1 MAFLRRWLLI
11 LSALILG
18 GGQLWAAGTREERA
32 YTAALAA
39 FQDKFYDRAEAG
51 LTQFLQSYRKSTN
64 APQAVFLLAQSDFYL
79 GKFPEAIARLT
90 DTNNLARAKMA
101 GLLDRYVYWQAEAQF
116 ASRDFK
122 GAAGTFTA
130 LADHFPDS
138 PLGLSAVVEAAAA
151 WEKIPDWARVD
162 DLLDNTNGLF
172 QRSARLDPDSEQVA
186 NGRLLQ
192 AESKYMQGDFAAAV
206 RVLNRLNPAT
216 LTPEQ
221 DWKRAHQLGRANL
234 GLDDLDAALTAVTNQ
249 LQVARQGRGDGW
261 TARLADSV
269 AAHAELL
276 EKKGRLTEA
285 SAAWSE
291 NLTNGAPAGQQQ
303 HAILKMAQL
312 AAQNHPADAE
322 ANLEN
327 FLAQF
332 PDSPVTNIAL
342 LTLGELHLKDFIA
355 QPAAAGHLAAAHG
368 KFDQL
373 TNGPLA
379 GQAFL
384 DRGWCHWL
392 ETNYSESLADFQM
405 AAQLLPPSADQAVAT
420 FKMGDANFA
429 LSNYPAAL
437 ENYRAVLEDFTNF
450 PNVAGSLGDGA
461 LYQILRVRL
470 ALQDTNGT
478 DEALRQVLYKF
489 STNAPADSSLLLA
502 GEGFSDFGSPIK
514 ARELFQK
521 FEAERADSKL
531 LPAVAFAVGR
541 TFERE
546 ANWPAAVTN
555 YENWLKDFPTNELR
569 PQVEY
574 ARNWALAQAGDE
586 AGAFARFTDFITQFP
601 TNALAPLAHWWV
613 ADHFFRLGGTN
624 FVAAELNYE
633 LIFQDFPN
641 SELAYPAQLM
651 AGRAAMGRFSYTD
664 ASRYFVTLINTNSP
678 EELKIQARFAYSDAL
693 RQMAASDTNNFN
705 LQQAT
710 NILSQLCPLAA
721 TNAAGALAWSEMGD
735 CDLQLGALDAA
746 TNAYA
751 QVLVSPVADQALRS
765 RAQVGLGLVL
775 EKKAEGLAASDQKP
789 LLALALKNYQDV
801 FYSEAEVQDAFWK
814 KKAGL
819 QMLALVART
828 GSLSTDD
835 LAGFVQRLKKTFPQL
850 QDSLELKKLALKN

>member
-1 MAFLRRWLLI
+1 
-11 LSALILG
+11 
-18 GGQLWAAGTREERA
+18 
-32 YTAALAA
+32 
-39 FQDKFYDRAEAG
+39 
-51 LTQFLQSYRKSTN
+51 
-64 APQAVFLLAQSDFYL
+64 
-79 GKFPEAIARLT
+79 
-90 DTNNLARAKMA
+90 
-101 GLLDRYVYWQAEAQF
+101 
-116 ASRDFK
+116 
-122 GAAGTFTA
+122 
-130 LADHFPDS
+130 
-138 PLGLSAVVEAAAA
+138 
-151 WEKIPDWARVD
+151 
-162 DLLDNTNGLF
+162 
-172 QRSARLDPDSEQVA
+172 
-186 NGRLLQ
+186 
-192 AESKYMQGDFAAAV
+192 
-206 RVLNRLNPAT
+206 
-216 LTPEQ
+216 
-221 DWKRAHQLGRANL
+221 
-234 GLDDLDAALTAVTNQ
+234 
-249 LQVARQGRGDGW
+249 
-261 TARLADSV
+261 
-269 AAHAELL
+269 
-276 EKKGRLTEA
+276 
-285 SAAWSE
+285 
-291 NLTNGAPAGQQQ
+291 
-303 HAILKMAQL
+303 
-312 AAQNHPADAE
+312 
-322 ANLEN
+322 
-327 FLAQF
+327 
-332 PDSPVTNIAL
+332 VTNIAL

-355 QPAAAGHLAAAHG
+355 RPAAVGHLAAAHG

-384 DRGWCHWL
+384 DRGWCDWL
-392 ETNYSESLADFQM
+392 ETNYSASLADFQM

-437 ENYRAVLEDFTNF
+437 ENYRAVLDDFTNF
-450 PNVAGSLGDGA
+450 PTVTSALGDGA
-461 LYQILRVRL
+461 LYQILRARL

-478 DEALRQVLYKF
+478 DEALRAVLDKF

-502 GEGFSDFGSPIK
+502 GEGFSDFGSPAK
-514 ARELFQK
+514 ARKLFQK

-555 YENWLKDFPTNELR
+555 YETWLKDFPTNELQ

-574 ARNWALAQAGDE
+574 ARNWAMAQAGDE

-613 ADHFFRLGGTN
+613 ANHFFRLGGTN

-633 LIFQDFPN
+633 LIFQDFPG

-664 ASRYFVTLINTNSP
+664 ASRYFVSLINTNSP
-678 EELKIQARFAYSDAL
+678 EELKIQARFAYGDAL
-693 RQMAASDTNNFN
+693 RQMASSDTNNFN

-751 QVLVSPVADQALRS
+751 QVLASPVADQALRS

-775 EKKAEGLAASDQKP
+775 EKKAEGLAAADQKP

-828 GSLSTDD
+828 GSLAADD
-835 LAGFVQRLKKTFPQL
+835 LASFVQRLKKMFPQL